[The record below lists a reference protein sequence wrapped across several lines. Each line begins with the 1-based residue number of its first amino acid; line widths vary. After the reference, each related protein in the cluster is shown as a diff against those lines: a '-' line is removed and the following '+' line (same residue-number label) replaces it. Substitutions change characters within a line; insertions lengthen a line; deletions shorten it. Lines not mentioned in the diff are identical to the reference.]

1 MAKYKVHTKW
11 VGYSAVFVEASSP
24 EEAEEKVFSGDYHG
38 CDAEHTGFGLDYGYD
53 HEQTIKIE
61 EADDE

>member
-1 MAKYKVHTKW
+1 MPKYKVYTEW
-11 VGYSAVFVEASSP
+11 TGYSVVVVEASSP

-53 HEQTIKIE
+53 HEKLIE
-61 EADDE
+61 VREIA

>member
-24 EEAEEKVFSGDYHG
+24 EEAEEKVLYGDYHG
-38 CDAEHTGFGLDYGYD
+38 CVAEHTCFGLDYGYD

-61 EADDE
+61 ETDDE